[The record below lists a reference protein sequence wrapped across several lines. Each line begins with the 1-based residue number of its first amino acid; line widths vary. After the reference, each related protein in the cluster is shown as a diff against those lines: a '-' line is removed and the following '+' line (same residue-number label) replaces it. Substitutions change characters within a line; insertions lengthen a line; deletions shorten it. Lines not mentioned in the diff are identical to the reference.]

1 MILNLAEVEY
11 LNLVS
16 RLRGVEVSA
25 LDKQALAQ
33 MMGVGVR
40 LVQRW
45 FAPPGAQYRRLVP
58 LSVAGRDWAVLSV
71 LERRRLLL
79 GVLLADWHE
88 RYAGFC
94 LAPAVFEL
102 QFATLADCLQ
112 WADALAEG
120 LAGVWL
126 DCNWRKEVV
135 RRRGLLWVVRVCYE
149 SERASKREGVERAY
163 RRGED
168 EDEGSPPAWDECEGG
183 GCGEDCSGD
192 DLRRECCLF
201 ETRDECR
208 RKAYRAC
215 CRGSLGCESCEEV
228 L

>member
-1 MILNLAEVEY
+1 MILNHAEVEH

-33 MMGVGVR
+33 MMGVSVR

-88 RYAGFC
+88 RYAGLC
-94 LAPAVFEL
+94 LAPAVFEVSI
-102 QFATLADCLQ
+102 
-112 WADALAEG
+112 G
-120 LAGVWL
+120 
-126 DCNWRKEVV
+126 
-135 RRRGLLWVVRVCYE
+135 
-149 SERASKREGVERAY
+149 
-163 RRGED
+163 
-168 EDEGSPPAWDECEGG
+168 
-183 GCGEDCSGD
+183 
-192 DLRRECCLF
+192 
-201 ETRDECR
+201 TRP
-208 RKAYRAC
+208 
-215 CRGSLGCESCEEV
+215 
-228 L
+228 